1 MYSLLPALVA
11 SIFLGYG
18 VFVACTQGFTRVG
31 TSFFVLCMTSTVW
44 QGTWAVLFQVR
55 DPHLAMFLV
64 KLGYL
69 LILFL
74 PTSLYHLL
82 TEISLKENERRFV
95 YLSYAVAGALALI
108 LLSGNY
114 FVNGY
119 YSYFFGLYPKAG
131 LLHPLHVLQ
140 TVIVVNRGLY
150 ITFRQQQ
157 HANANRRVKLQ
168 MCIGAVLTYF
178 FAAVDY
184 LCNYG
189 VEFYPPGVI
198 FIAVSLGIFTIAI
211 VRYDLL
217 NPLAIAATVAHEMRT
232 PLLTIRNQARGMA
245 RDLPLLLQGY
255 ELAVN
260 AGLVEPTIRPGTMK
274 FLSSIGGSIT
284 HEVDR
289 ANNALD
295 MMLASLKMD
304 KIDTST
310 FTFHSVEACVSEAID
325 RFTFDPGERRMVST
339 TELLDFEYYGS
350 ETLLTMVLFNLF
362 KNALYA
368 MKAAG
373 KGEIKISTITAP
385 TFNTLCFTD
394 TGTGVSQDAL
404 PKVFDPFFTTKKSG
418 GSGIGLAFCHRVMT
432 SFGGFIRCES
442 VPGKFTTFSLE
453 FPVLQNRSG
462 ATATDAAPNSSQ
474 TTAID
479 TSTPP
484 NDA

>member
-1 MYSLLPALVA
+1 MYSLLPALVS

-18 VFVACTQGFTRVG
+18 VFVACTQGFTRIG
-31 TSFFVLCMTSTVW
+31 TSFFVLCITSAVW
-44 QGTWAVLFQVR
+44 QGTWAVLFQVQ
-55 DPHLAMFLV
+55 DPQMAMFLV
-64 KLGYL
+64 RLGYL

-74 PTSLYHLL
+74 PTSLYHFL
-82 TEISLKENERRFV
+82 TEISLKENERHFV
-95 YLSYAVAGALALI
+95 YLSYGIAGVLGVI
-108 LLSGNY
+108 LLSSNY
-114 FVNGY
+114 FVSGY
-119 YSYFFGLYPKAG
+119 YKYFFGLYPKAG
-131 LLHPLHVLQ
+131 LLHPIHVLQ

-157 HANANRRVKLQ
+157 HANENRRIKLR

-232 PLLTIRNQARGMA
+232 PLLSIRNQARGME

-260 AGLVEPTIRPGTMK
+260 TGLCEPSIRPGTMK
-274 FLSSIGGSIT
+274 FLSSIGGTIT

-310 FTFHSVEACVSEAID
+310 FTFHSVEACVAESVDRYTFEA
-325 RFTFDPGERRMVST
+325 GERDRVSIG
-339 TELLDFEYYGS
+339 ELMDFQFFGS

-368 MKAAG
+368 IKSAG
-373 KGEIKISTITAP
+373 KGEIKISTILAP

-394 TGTGVSQDAL
+394 TGTGVSRDAL

-432 SFGGFIRCES
+432 SFGGCIRCES
-442 VPGKFTTFSLE
+442 VPGKFTTFTLE
-453 FPVLQNRSG
+453 FPVLQNQG
-462 ATATDAAPNSSQ
+462 GKNNTAPNPEQ
-474 TTAID
+474 REETNTLV
-479 TSTPP
+479 PP
-484 NDA
+484 NETS